1 MARTSNRSGN
11 QQAPPAGILLPHDAV
26 FDDDYINQ
34 IRDRILMHMVML
46 DGYDKLLTD
55 AGDLA
60 RQKTADGSAMEYASI
75 STGIMRQDLAELL
88 HRLETY
94 QFTRQ
99 HP

>member
-11 QQAPPAGILLPHDAV
+11 EPQQAAGVLFSHDAV

-34 IRDRILMHMVML
+34 MRDRLLLYMVVL

-55 AGDLA
+55 AGSWA
-60 RQKTADGSAMEYASI
+60 RQKTAEGSAIDYAAI
-75 STGIMRQDLAELL
+75 STGIMRQDLADLL

-94 QFTRQ
+94 QFARR